1 MKSRITGGDTSY
13 LFSKDILNKY
23 EVKYFRCN
31 TTGFI
36 QTEEPYWLPEAYSSA
51 ITKLDLGLPS
61 RNITLAD
68 RISKLLIT
76 KFDYSR
82 TFLDYA
88 GGYGL
93 FTRLMRDKGFNFY
106 HTDKYCQNLF
116 AEYFDLVDLP
126 PDTNFELVT
135 AFEVLEHLSNP
146 IEEINVISGYSD
158 NVIFTTELQPK
169 KLNDIRRWS
178 YIAPETGQHIAFYN
192 MESLAYI
199 AKKLSYNFY
208 TDGEF
213 LHLFSKQVFDNKIL
227 KPVRDNFL
235 LRKAKKF
242 VKKAEE
248 EKYGKMDSLL
258 MKDWQYVKEKLNKV
272 ETQYFASKEG

>member
-1 MKSRITGGDTSY
+1 MKSQITGGDTTF
-13 LFSKDILNKY
+13 LFTKNILNKY

-31 TTGFI
+31 ATGFI

-51 ITKLDLGLPS
+51 ITKLDVGLPS
-61 RNITLAD
+61 RNIILSD
-68 RISKLLIT
+68 RISKLLTT
-76 KFDYSR
+76 KFDYTR

-126 PDTNFELVT
+126 AKTNFELVT
-135 AFEVLEHLSNP
+135 AFEVLEHLSDP
-146 IEEINVISGYSD
+146 MEDINIMAGYS
-158 NVIFTTELQPK
+158 NNIIFTTELQPK
-169 KLNDIRRWS
+169 GLKDIRTWS
-178 YIAPETGQHIAFYN
+178 YIAPETGQHISFYN
-192 MESLAYI
+192 VESLGYI
-199 AKKLSYNFY
+199 AKHLGYNFY

-213 LHLFSKQVFDNKIL
+213 LHLFSKQVFDNDVL
-227 KPVRDNFL
+227 KPVRENFL

-248 EKYGKMDSLL
+248 KKYGKMESLL
-258 MKDWQYVKEKLNKV
+258 MKDWQYIKDIISHHEQSYS
-272 ETQYFASKEG
+272 TQKHY